1 MPPREALEWS
11 RANLVA
17 TETTCDAAAVEDPGN
32 PVALPEL
39 SAVDHETESRLLG
52 CLQVRPGGLDPKTP
66 SRTREWLWRGLNS
79 LPGQDSEENDQ
90 VEEPTELA
98 PVASA

>member
-1 MPPREALEWS
+1 MSPRETLEWS

-17 TETTCDAAAVEDPGN
+17 TETACDAADLGN

-39 SAVDHETESRLLG
+39 SAVEREMESLLLG

-66 SRTREWLWRGLNS
+66 SRTREWLWRGLNA
-79 LPGQDSEENDQ
+79 LPAEK
-90 VEEPTELA
+90 PTELA
-98 PVASA
+98 QGASV